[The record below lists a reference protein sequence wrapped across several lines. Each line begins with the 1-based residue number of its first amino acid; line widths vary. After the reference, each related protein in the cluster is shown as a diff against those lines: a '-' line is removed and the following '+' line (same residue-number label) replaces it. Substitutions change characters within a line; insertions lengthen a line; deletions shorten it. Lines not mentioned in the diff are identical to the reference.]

1 MRDKTLKNVV
11 TWIAFI
17 LLVAPGARAQ
27 AQLSGPTLDEPFH
40 MPTLTDTSTL
50 DVVVVEPWH
59 VDTINGTTR
68 QKLINIHVD
77 DWWPGV
83 EIRVPVRL
91 VVPLQ
96 GSVQGFVI
104 TGTRL
109 DGTGEGDK
117 AMTASDHVALDGGV
131 GVVMTKIK
139 PIRFNFYPE
148 LPTLP
153 SEAVLRNR
161 FLQEDL
167 DWRYTEFYIWGA
179 IKMRAITAAFDDE
192 LFLPGP
198 VIAYGGSK
206 NGITPLVSS
215 IHDERIVAVRS
226 NVAFTARTPVR
237 ANDPLAIA
245 EVAAADSDYDAAVA
259 AGLPQGDQP
268 WSYYDKAYRSNAG
281 FLDAALAFGWS
292 EADVQASL
300 DRVADDIYVSENWD
314 ELVAR
319 GVDYFSLP
327 GSHDWVAY
335 DVPGTATMVPN
346 LRTYIVPNGGHNRP
360 GHPEAPDDT
369 VDAAFFAEQ
378 LFGADGG
385 LEIPEI
391 STVVNGDTLEVTV
404 TFPEGGVPEDSRIFW
419 MYEREPDGSSWYLY
433 DLFPEDNWTTMSGTG
448 SAVTASIPL
457 EPGRTSIDLITTHTV
472 TVGGNVIPI
481 SAPYTRVALGNA
493 TLANMVDNF
502 DGGNTTY
509 PWAEN
514 GTWYI
519 SGETYNQDNITGY
532 KQAYAGN
539 PAWTDYTYTADMIT
553 VSNADPTAGSY
564 ANSLAFRVSDNKN
577 LYFARLKTDGELE
590 LRKRVGGATTLI
602 ASVPTGYSPFIWQN
616 YKIVVA
622 GKSIQVSI
630 NDELLIDASDSD
642 HASGAIGIRTSRSS
656 ISVDNV
662 SVTQP
667 SGC

>member
-11 TWIAFI
+11 IWLVF
-17 LLVAPGARAQ
+17 LLLAAAGARAQ
-27 AQLSGPTLDEPFH
+27 AQPSGPTLDEPFH

-59 VDTINGTTR
+59 VDTIDGTTR

-91 VVPLQ
+91 IVPLQ
-96 GSVQGFVI
+96 GTVEGFVI
-104 TGTRL
+104 TGSAL
-109 DGTGEGDK
+109 EGTGEGDK
-117 AMTASDHVALDGGV
+117 SISAGPRVALDGGV

-139 PIRFNFYPE
+139 SLGSYPE
-148 LPTLP
+148 LPSLP
-153 SEAVLRNR
+153 TRTALRNR

-167 DWRYTEFYIWGA
+167 DWRYTEFYFWGA
-179 IKMRAITAAFDDE
+179 IMMRAITAAFDDD

-198 VIAYGGSK
+198 VIAHGGSK

-215 IHDERIVAVRS
+215 IHDARITAVRS
-226 NVAFTARTPVR
+226 NVAFTALTPIRT
-237 ANDPLAIA
+237 NDPLALA

-268 WSYYDKAYRSNAG
+268 WSYYDKGYRSNAG
-281 FLDAALAFGWS
+281 LFDVALALGWS
-292 EADVQASL
+292 ETEVQASF

-314 ELVAR
+314 QLAAR

-335 DVPGTATMVPN
+335 DVPGTATIVPN
-346 LRTYIVPNGGHNRP
+346 LRTYIVPNGGHDRS
-360 GHPEAPDDT
+360 GHPEAPSDS
-369 VDAAFFAEQ
+369 VDAAFFAEH

-385 LEIPEI
+385 LEIPDI
-391 STVVNGDTLEVTV
+391 STMRNGASLNVTV

-433 DLFPEDNWTTMSGTG
+433 DLLPQDNWTTMSGTG
-448 SAVTASIPL
+448 STWIASIPL

-481 SAPYTRVALGNA
+481 SAPYTRVALGNE

-539 PAWTDYTYTADMIT
+539 PAWTDYTYKADMIT
-553 VSNADPTAGSY
+553 VSSADPTAGSY

-577 LYFARLKTDGELE
+577 LYFARLKADGELE
-590 LRKRVGGATTLI
+590 LRKRVGGTTTLI

-622 GKSIQVSI
+622 GESIQVSI
-630 NDELLIDASDSD
+630 NDELLIETSDSD

-656 ISVDNV
+656 TSVDNV
-662 SVTQP
+662 KVTQSP
-667 SGC
+667 GC